1 MVKAGLRISQYSLR
15 DTINLE
21 PRLSAKFFLRS
32 DLALTASA
40 GRYYQY
46 LTTANPGDENFRII
60 DLWLP
65 APPDRPSPFADH
77 LIAGIEHL
85 SERDLLLKAEVYY
98 KTFANL
104 LYLKQGYVFFMG
116 PDAAPGSEEVFSKFH
131 QAKAAAHGLEL
142 LAKKSSGK
150 VRGWIGY
157 TYAQTRWHTEEHGWH
172 PPKYDRTHTINLVA
186 DWQMTDKWHFST
198 AYSFAT
204 GNPYTPIL
212 ARYRP
217 YDVWDYGEKS
227 YETLYPRFLVGEKNS
242 ERYPAYHRWDVSFVK
257 RRALGK
263 RGYKE
268 TYLQILNVL
277 NHMNVFQYFYSE
289 KYDWET
295 DQELGIQRTSIP
307 MFPFFPTIGV
317 RYEF

>member
-1 MVKAGLRISQYSLR
+1 MRTSVSSTCGCR
-15 DTINLE
+15 
-21 PRLSAKFFLRS
+21 P
-32 DLALTASA
+32 
-40 GRYYQY
+40 
-46 LTTANPGDENFRII
+46 
-60 DLWLP
+60 
-65 APPDRPSPFADH
+65 PPDRPSPFADH